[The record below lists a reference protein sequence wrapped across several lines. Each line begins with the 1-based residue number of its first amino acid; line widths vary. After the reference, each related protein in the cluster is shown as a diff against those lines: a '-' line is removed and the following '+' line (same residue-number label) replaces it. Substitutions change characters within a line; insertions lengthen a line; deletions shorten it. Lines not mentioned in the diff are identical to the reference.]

1 MKKGLEV
8 ITSLIIVIATCTGCC
23 CCFTPGG
30 GDISSRII
38 RDINAGPV
46 VTLDRVVE
54 LDDAEQVEVTIQF
67 GGGTLEIGSSGDD
80 LGKGSLMSGEFLYN
94 LDELEPEIDYTVTQ
108 ERGSLRIRNLSQEIR
123 LDRWTKE
130 IRNEWKL
137 VLTNEVPLEM
147 VIDTGASQGEL
158 ALGGLPITG
167 MELTVGAADVKVS
180 FDERNPQEMNALRV
194 HSGAARLELANLG
207 NANLEKLLFDGGIG
221 SYIFDLRGEWQ
232 RSAQVEIKSGVS
244 NITIRLPG
252 DVGVRLC
259 PGSLKEGDY
268 GKLQNKDGCYV
279 NELYKDAEIKIEIKL
294 DVGLSDV
301 NVK

>member
-1 MKKGLEV
+1 MKKVTG
-8 ITSLIIVIATCTGCC
+8 VIASLMVVIVGLTGCC
-23 CCFTPGG
+23 CCFTPGR

-46 VTLDRVVE
+46 VTRDRVVE
-54 LDDAEQVEVTIQF
+54 LDQAEQVAVTIQF
-67 GGGTLEIGSSGDD
+67 GGGDLEIGGGGDD
-80 LGKGSLMSGEFLYN
+80 LDGKVMSGEFLYN

-108 ERGSLRIRNLSQEIR
+108 ERGRLQVRNLSTEIP

-137 VLTNEVPLEM
+137 ALTDQVPLELT
-147 VIDTGASQGEL
+147 IDTGASQGEL
-158 ALGGLPITG
+158 ALGGLQITD

-180 FDERNPQEMNALRV
+180 FDELNPQEMNELRV

-207 NANLEKLLFDGGIG
+207 NANLSELLFDGGIG
-221 SYIFDLRGEWQ
+221 TFTFDLRGEWQ

-244 NITIRLPG
+244 NVVITLPR

-259 PGSLKEGDY
+259 PGSLKGGDY
-268 GKLQNKDGCYV
+268 GKLQEQDGCYV
-279 NELYKDAEIKIEIKL
+279 NDLYQDAETKLEIEL

-301 NVK
+301 TVK